1 MQKIKKRRLVL
12 SKTCLIVLDAA
23 VFLYLHFEWIMC
35 YVVLCYCYCR
45 SEGGLS
51 LSTVDQDDAVKSQD
65 PDAQDAVEIGTDEG
79 GLPLSTMYQDDA
91 VKFQGSRCTGCC

>member
-1 MQKIKKRRLVL
+1 
-12 SKTCLIVLDAA
+12 
-23 VFLYLHFEWIMC
+23 MC

-65 PDAQDAVEIGTDEG
+65 PDAQDAVEIGKDEG
-79 GLPLSTMYQDDA
+79 GLSLSTMDLDDA
-91 VKFQGSRCTGCC
+91 VKAQDAGEIVTDVNR